1 MIKIISKERYR
12 SLLSDNKLLKLRLY
26 GVVGSYDDM
35 TFAELSKIRKEKI
48 SELKQV
54 DKKMKELEIVIG
66 KSSDMED
73 KIFDIVTDLI
83 RDDISKNEAIGKLLY
98 LYGVMPRISHFV
110 SDIGQKYSATD
121 EAILIEIEDGILRF
135 YELGYNFERIYL
147 TPVYMV

>member
-110 SDIGQKYSATD
+110 SDIGQKYPATD

-135 YELGYNFERIYL
+135 YELGYDFERIYL

>member
-35 TFAELSKIRKEKI
+35 TFAELSKIRKERI

-147 TPVYMV
+147 TPVYMA